1 MITQESL
8 ADVLQEYL
16 ERRQHNAAQLARL
29 AGLPKMTLVGW
40 LNGHVRQPRHVEDV
54 IKVAA
59 SLHLTAPEIERL
71 LRAAGGW
78 SLQRLTTT
86 AQQTHNLA
94 LLESLANWQQEQAK
108 DAVPRPPFQA
118 PGQVENFVGRGDGLA
133 LLATALQRL
142 GALCLIH
149 GMGGVGKTSLAIQ
162 LAYQLRPTF
171 PDGILWASLSGPLSL
186 PSILNA
192 LAAAYGRDLSHITD
206 LKSLSQAV
214 SQLLATRRA
223 FVVLDNVESNAELE
237 LLLPSSGNCSVLI
250 TTRDRAL
257 AVARHSQ
264 AFELLPFAAD
274 ESALLFTAV
283 LGQAYWLREQDSLR
297 HVAALLG
304 NLPLAIRL
312 AACSLA
318 LSPGLTPAEYGALLT
333 DEQARLN
340 YLEEWSDVGYSV
352 RAAFEL
358 SYRLL
363 SPPMQ
368 RLWTSL
374 ALLEGP
380 DFTAEVG
387 AALTEASLAEAK
399 LALGRLTAFSL
410 LNSSAATSAT
420 VIGTWP
426 APGQPGAGRY
436 RWHTLLKL
444 FAGEKI
450 RPSPL
455 ADVYQQRAG
464 AYYVQQIEDAT
475 TATYPALLWDWPN
488 IVGVLRWAYEHA
500 AWELVL
506 RGVQGLTR
514 LSPGSL
520 GFMDTYAYWSVG
532 RTLLGWALTAAQHRQ
547 PEAQTAAHIKR
558 GALAIRQAD
567 YEAARQDLLMA
578 EGRLADLPLHED
590 ESWLLK
596 GCWREC
602 MARLLMERDQDL
614 EGAFDQLQ
622 MGSAEL
628 AHHASPSVRQQCGY
642 LMIQSAPFL
651 YRLHRPAQA
660 IDAARQGLAML
671 PDGPTAARIGGLN
684 NLGRLLCLEGDSAA
698 GMACYTA
705 GIELAEQLGDRR
717 RLVNLWLNLAD
728 AQYKQGALAAAV
740 AAYQRLIP
748 LCENIQDIPRLGDIH
763 TNLGLLYLKLGEA
776 ELAETHLQAS
786 VELATGSGLT
796 ELRAYALT
804 NLARWQIHME
814 RYAVAG
820 PTLASAETLA
830 QQYNIDLLWPELHR
844 LRAQLL
850 WRTEHNLTLALERL
864 ERSLQAAEA
873 FQDALEI
880 GLSRQAQGDI
890 LCAAG
895 ERAVAMTAYEHSLTA
910 LADEYPYEKAAS
922 QWALARCGWEDK
934 RDVSDSLSLAATA
947 GATFGR
953 LGAEKQARLVQHWL
967 DLMTGPPGKE
977 PEVARD

>member
-1 MITQESL
+1 MVMQESL

-59 SLHLTAPEIERL
+59 SLHLTTPEIERL

-78 SLQRLTTT
+78 SLQMLAAT
-86 AQQTHNLA
+86 AQQSHNLA
-94 LLESLANWQQEQAK
+94 LLEALADWQQGQAK
-108 DAVPRPPFQA
+108 GTPPWPPFQA
-118 PGQVENFVGRGDGLA
+118 PGQVEDFVGRGDGLA
-133 LLATALQRL
+133 LLTTALQRP

-192 LAAAYGRDLSHITD
+192 LAAACGRDISHITD
-206 LKSLSQAV
+206 LKSLSQTV
-214 SQLLATRRA
+214 SQLLASRRA
-223 FVVLDNVESNAELE
+223 LVVLDNVESNAELE
-237 LLLPSSGNCSVLI
+237 LLLPPSDNCSVLI
-250 TTRDRAL
+250 TTRNRAL
-257 AVARHSQ
+257 AVARHSS
-264 AFELLPFAAD
+264 AFELLPFAVD

-283 LGQAYWLREQDSLR
+283 LGQDYWLREQDSLR
-297 HVAALLG
+297 HVAVLLG

-318 LSPGLTPAEYGALLT
+318 LSPGLTPAEYCALLA

-340 YLEEWSDVGYSV
+340 YLEEWSDVGHSI
-352 RAAFEL
+352 RAVFEL

-368 RLWTSL
+368 RLWASL

-387 AALTEASLAEAK
+387 AALTEASPAEVK
-399 LALGRLTAFSL
+399 LELGRLTALSL
-410 LNSSAATSAT
+410 LNSPLATPTA
-420 VIGTWP
+420 VIGDWP
-426 APGQPGAGRY
+426 APGQPVAGRY
-436 RWHTLLKL
+436 QWHTLLKL

-450 RPSPL
+450 RPSPM
-455 ADVYQQRAG
+455 AGVYQQRAA

-475 TATYPALLWDWPN
+475 AAAYPALLQDWPN

-520 GFMDTYAYWSVG
+520 GFVDTFAFWSVG
-532 RTLLGWALTAAQHRQ
+532 RTLLGWALTAAQRSR
-547 PEAQTAAHIKR
+547 PEAQTAAYIKR
-558 GALAIRQAD
+558 GTLAIRQAD
-567 YEAARQDLLMA
+567 YEAARQDLLAA
-578 EGRLADLPLHED
+578 EGWLADLPRQED

-602 MARLLMERDQDL
+602 MARLLMEQDQDL

-628 AHHASPSVRQQCGY
+628 SPHPSPVVRQQGGY
-642 LMIQSAPFL
+642 LMIQSAPLL
-651 YRLHRPAQA
+651 YRLRRPQQA
-660 IDAARQGLAML
+660 IEAARQGLALL
-671 PDGPTAARIGGLN
+671 PDTASAARVGGLN

-698 GMACYTA
+698 GVACYMA

-728 AQYKQGALAAAV
+728 AQYKQGALATAV
-740 AAYQRLIP
+740 SAYQRLIP
-748 LCENIQDIPRLGDIH
+748 LCEHIQDMPRLGDIH

-776 ELAETHLQAS
+776 ELAETHFQAG
-786 VELATGSGLT
+786 VELAARLGLT
-796 ELRAYALT
+796 ELQAYTLT
-804 NLARWQIHME
+804 NLARWQIHVE
-814 RYAVAG
+814 RYAAADV
-820 PTLASAETLA
+820 TLASAETLT
-830 QQYNIDLLWPELHR
+830 QQHHIDLLWPELHR
-844 LRAQLL
+844 LRAQLV
-850 WRTEHNLTLALERL
+850 WRTERNLTLALERL
-864 ERSLQAAEA
+864 ERSLQAAAA
-873 FQDALEI
+873 FQDTLEI

-895 ERAVAMTAYEHSLTA
+895 ERAAAATAYKHSLAA

-922 QWALARCGWEDK
+922 QWALARCGWKD
-934 RDVSDSLSLAATA
+934 RQADSLSLALAA
-947 GATFGR
+947 GATFSR

-967 DLMTGPPGKE
+967 DQMTGSSGKE
-977 PEVARD
+977 PEAARD